1 MKRLIF
7 SLITIIALG
16 IPALSQAATWKIDP
30 EHSHVGFQVQ
40 HLMIANV
47 YGAFTTFN
55 GVVTLDDN
63 DITKSTVTVTIDTN
77 SINTNVAKRDE
88 HLRSADFFNVA
99 QYPTMTFVSQ
109 KIIKGDKDTLQIIG
123 NLTLHGVTR
132 QVVLNARVPEKTSKD
147 PWGNLRRGATASATI
162 NRKDFG
168 LLWNA
173 VLETGGV
180 AVGNDITITLDVEL
194 IKQQINK

>member
-16 IPALSQAATWKIDP
+16 IPALSQAVTWKIDL
-30 EHSHVGFQVQ
+30 EHSYVGFQVQ

-47 YGAFTTFN
+47 YGAFSTFN

-147 PWGNLRRGATASATI
+147 PWGNIRRGATASANI

-173 VLETGGV
+173 VLETGGI

-194 IKQQINK
+194 IKQVNK

>member
-1 MKRLIF
+1 MKRFII
-7 SLITIIALG
+7 SLIAIIAVV
-16 IPALSQAATWKIDP
+16 IPTVSQASTWKIDP
-30 EHSHVGFQVQ
+30 DHSHVGFQVQ

-47 YGAFTTFN
+47 YGVFTMFN
-55 GVVTLDDN
+55 GVVTIDDN
-63 DITKSTVTVTIDTN
+63 DITKSKVTVTIDTN

-109 KIIKGDKDTLQIIG
+109 KILKGDTGALQIIG

-132 QVVLNARVPEKTSKD
+132 QVVLNARVPEKISKD
-147 PWGNLRRGATASATI
+147 PWGNLRRGATASTTI
-162 NRKDFG
+162 NRKDYG

-173 VLETGGV
+173 VLETGGI
-180 AVGNDITITLDVEL
+180 AVGNDITITLDVEM
-194 IKQQINK
+194 IKQLNK